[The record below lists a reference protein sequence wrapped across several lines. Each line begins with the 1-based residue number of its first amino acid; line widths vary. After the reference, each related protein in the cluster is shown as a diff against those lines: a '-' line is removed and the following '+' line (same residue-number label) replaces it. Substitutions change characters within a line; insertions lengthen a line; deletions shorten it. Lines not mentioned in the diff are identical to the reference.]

1 MRTEYS
7 SHRADVQPAWTPGA
21 QKALLLSKIGSETDS
36 DPSEAGLVQCRN
48 VPHDGCLLSMGAM
61 TFPSRLAL
69 MASAALG
76 LAVLQP
82 DQAGAHGVE
91 SSLRY
96 LDGQLELTSS
106 FSTGEPVQGA
116 VVRLLQADGTPGKEL
131 GRIDEEGRLQ
141 VTLPEL
147 SDGLVD
153 LQVDGGPGHRDYL
166 TLPLQKGR
174 VNLDE
179 VVINPGS
186 GEGLNWALAPAL
198 VGMVGVMVRVR
209 SRRQQR

>member
-1 MRTEYS
+1 
-7 SHRADVQPAWTPGA
+7 
-21 QKALLLSKIGSETDS
+21 
-36 DPSEAGLVQCRN
+36 
-48 VPHDGCLLSMGAM
+48 
-61 TFPSRLAL
+61 
-69 MASAALG
+69 
-76 LAVLQP
+76 
-82 DQAGAHGVE
+82 
-91 SSLRY
+91 
-96 LDGQLELTSS
+96 
-106 FSTGEPVQGA
+106 VQGA

-186 GEGLNWALAPAL
+186 GQGLNWALAPAL
-198 VGMVGVMVRVR
+198 VGMLGVMVRVR
-209 SRRQQR
+209 RL